1 MKNSKGFNKGFNLI
15 SVIVI
20 ICITSIVSAVTA
32 GIIVTNNY
40 NLSYSDLSSDKDLS
54 DFIKA
59 YSNIVNNYYEDV
71 DKEKMLDSALNAM
84 LNYLGDNYTTYLT
97 EDQRKSLE
105 ESLQGTYKGIG
116 IEIDKDRIIT
126 KVIKNGPAEE
136 AGLQVGDKFIS
147 VDGTNLNET
156 DGTAVGVLIR
166 STDKKAVDVVIERN
180 GEELTFNVKIGTIE
194 EPAITYEI
202 KDNNIGYIQISKFSR
217 PLTSQMESALKDLE
231 ANGMSKLII
240 DLRNNSGGYLDSAET
255 TASLFLKKGKLIYSL
270 EDKNSKEDYYDQT
283 ETSRNYPIVVL
294 INNNSASSAEI
305 LAAALK
311 DSYGAVLVG
320 QTSYGKGKV
329 QQTYDMEDGS
339 MAKFTSARWLRPNG
353 DCIDKK
359 GINPDFEVAQTT
371 QTDENGQEVTID
383 TQLAKALEV
392 IGAM

>member
-1 MKNSKGFNKGFNLI
+1 MKNSKGFNLI
-15 SVIVI
+15 SVIII
-20 ICITSIVSAVTA
+20 ICVTSVVSAVTA

-40 NLSYSDLSSDKDLS
+40 NLSYSDLSNDKELT

-59 YSNIVNNYYEDV
+59 YSNIVNNYYENV

-97 EDQRKSLE
+97 DEQRKALE
-105 ESLQGTYKGIG
+105 ESLQGTYQGIG
-116 IEIDKDRIIT
+116 VEINKDRVIT
-126 KVIKNGPAEE
+126 KVTKNGPAEA
-136 AGLQVGDKFIS
+136 AGLQAGDKFMSI
-147 VDGTNLNET
+147 DGTKLNDT
-156 DGTAVGVLIR
+156 DGNAVGLLIR
-166 STDKKAVDVVIERN
+166 GTDKKAVDIVVDRN

-194 EPAITYEI
+194 EPAIGYEM
-202 KDNNIGYIQISKFSR
+202 KENNIGYIQISKFSR
-217 PLTSQMESALKDLE
+217 PLTSQMENALKELE
-231 ANGMSKLII
+231 ANGMEKLII
-240 DLRNNSGGYLDSAET
+240 DLRNNTGGYLDSAET

-270 EDKNSKEDYYDQT
+270 EDKKSKEDYYDQT
-283 ETSRNYPIVVL
+283 ETSRDYPIVVL

-339 MAKFTSARWLRPNG
+339 MAKFTSARWLRPTG

-359 GINPDFEVAQTT
+359 GIKPDFEMAQTT
-371 QTDENGQEVTID
+371 QTNENGEEIIID
-383 TQLAKALEV
+383 TQLIKALEV

>member
-1 MKNSKGFNKGFNLI
+1 MKNSKGFNLI
-15 SVIVI
+15 SVIII
-20 ICITSIVSAVTA
+20 ICITSVVSAVTA

-40 NLSYSDLSSDKDLS
+40 NLSYSDLSNDKELT

-97 EDQRKSLE
+97 DEQRKALE
-105 ESLQGTYKGIG
+105 ESLQGTYQGIG
-116 IEIDKDRIIT
+116 VEINKDRVIT
-126 KVIKNGPAEE
+126 KVTKNGPAEA
-136 AGLQVGDKFIS
+136 AGLQAGDKFMSI
-147 VDGTNLNET
+147 DGTKLNDT
-156 DGTAVGVLIR
+156 DGNAVGLLIR
-166 STDKKAVDVVIERN
+166 GTDKKVVDIVVDRN

-194 EPAITYEI
+194 EPAIVYGMQE
-202 KDNNIGYIQISKFSR
+202 NNIGYIQISKFSR
-217 PLTSQMESALKDLE
+217 PLTSQMENALKELE
-231 ANGMSKLII
+231 ANGMEKLII
-240 DLRNNSGGYLDSAET
+240 DLRNNTGGYLDSAET

-283 ETSRNYPIVVL
+283 ETSRDYPIVVL

-329 QQTYDMEDGS
+329 QQTYDMKDGS
-339 MAKFTSARWLRPNG
+339 MAKFTSARWLRPTG

-359 GINPDFEVAQTT
+359 GIKPDFEVAQTT
-371 QTDENGQEVTID
+371 QTDENGEEIIID
-383 TQLAKALEV
+383 TQLVKALEV

>member
-1 MKNSKGFNKGFNLI
+1 MKNSKGFNLI
-15 SVIVI
+15 SVIII
-20 ICITSIVSAVTA
+20 ICITSVVSAVTA

-40 NLSYSDLSSDKDLS
+40 NLSYSDLSNDKELT

-97 EDQRKSLE
+97 DEQRKALE
-105 ESLQGTYKGIG
+105 ESLQGTYQGIG
-116 IEIDKDRIIT
+116 VEINKDRVIT
-126 KVIKNGPAEE
+126 KVTKNGPAEA
-136 AGLQVGDKFIS
+136 AGLQAGDKFMSI
-147 VDGTNLNET
+147 DGTKLNDT
-156 DGTAVGVLIR
+156 DGNAVGLLIR
-166 STDKKAVDVVIERN
+166 GTDKKAVDIVVDRN

-194 EPAITYEI
+194 EPAIVYGMQE
-202 KDNNIGYIQISKFSR
+202 NNIGYIQISKFSR
-217 PLTSQMESALKDLE
+217 PLTSQMENALKELE
-231 ANGMSKLII
+231 ANGMEKLII
-240 DLRNNSGGYLDSAET
+240 DLRNNTGGYLDSAAT

-283 ETSRNYPIVVL
+283 ETSRDYPIVVL

-329 QQTYDMEDGS
+329 QQTYDMKDGS
-339 MAKFTSARWLRPNG
+339 MAKFTSARWLRPTG

-359 GINPDFEVAQTT
+359 GIKPDFEVAQTT
-371 QTDENGQEVTID
+371 QTNENGEEIIID
-383 TQLAKALEV
+383 TQLVKALEV

>member
-1 MKNSKGFNKGFNLI
+1 MKNSKGFNLI
-15 SVIVI
+15 SVIII
-20 ICITSIVSAVTA
+20 ICITSVVSAVTA

-40 NLSYSDLSSDKDLS
+40 NLSYSDLSNDKELT

-97 EDQRKSLE
+97 DEQRKALE

-116 IEIDKDRIIT
+116 VEINKERVIT
-126 KVIKNGPAEE
+126 KVTKNGPAEM
-136 AGLQVGDKFIS
+136 AGLQAGDRFMSI
-147 VDGTNLNET
+147 DGTKLNDT
-156 DGTAVGVLIR
+156 DGNAVGVLIR
-166 STDKKAVDVVIERN
+166 GTDKEAVDIIVNRN
-180 GEELTFNVKIGTIE
+180 GEELSFNVKIGTIE
-194 EPAITYEI
+194 EPAITYEM
-202 KDNNIGYIQISKFSR
+202 KENNIGYIQISKFSR
-217 PLTSQMESALKDLE
+217 PLTSQMENALKELE
-231 ANGMSKLII
+231 ANGMEKLII
-240 DLRNNSGGYLDSAET
+240 DLRNNTGGYLDSAET

-283 ETSRNYPIVVL
+283 ETSRDYPIVVL

-329 QQTYDMEDGS
+329 QQTYDMKDGS
-339 MAKFTSARWLRPNG
+339 MAKFTSARWLRPTG

-359 GINPDFEVAQTT
+359 GIKPDFEVAQTT
-371 QTDENGQEVTID
+371 QTNENGEEIIID
-383 TQLAKALEV
+383 TQLVKALEV

>member
-1 MKNSKGFNKGFNLI
+1 MKNRKGFNLI
-15 SVIVI
+15 SVIII
-20 ICITSIVSAVTA
+20 ICITSVVSAVTA

-40 NLSYSDLSSDKDLS
+40 NLSYSDLSNDKELT

-97 EDQRKSLE
+97 DEQRKALE
-105 ESLQGTYKGIG
+105 ESLQGTYQGIG
-116 IEIDKDRIIT
+116 VEINKDRVIT
-126 KVIKNGPAEE
+126 KVTKNGPAEA
-136 AGLQVGDKFIS
+136 AGLQAGDKFMSI
-147 VDGTNLNET
+147 DGTKLNDT
-156 DGTAVGVLIR
+156 DGNAVGLLIR
-166 STDKKAVDVVIERN
+166 GTDKKAVDIVVDRN

-194 EPAITYEI
+194 EPAIVYGMQE
-202 KDNNIGYIQISKFSR
+202 NNIGYIQISKFSR
-217 PLTSQMESALKDLE
+217 PLTSQMENALKELE
-231 ANGMSKLII
+231 ANGMEKLII
-240 DLRNNSGGYLDSAET
+240 DLRNNTGGYLDSAET

-283 ETSRNYPIVVL
+283 ETSRDYPIVVL

-329 QQTYDMEDGS
+329 QQTYDMKDGS
-339 MAKFTSARWLRPNG
+339 MAKFTSARWLRPTG

-359 GINPDFEVAQTT
+359 GIKPDFEVAQTT
-371 QTDENGQEVTID
+371 QTDENGEEIIID
-383 TQLAKALEV
+383 TQLVKALEV

>member
-1 MKNSKGFNKGFNLI
+1 MKNSKGFNLI
-15 SVIVI
+15 SVIII
-20 ICITSIVSAVTA
+20 ICITSVVSAVTA

-40 NLSYSDLSSDKDLS
+40 NLSYSDLSNDKELS

-59 YSNIVNNYYEDV
+59 YSNIVNNYYENV

-97 EDQRKSLE
+97 DEQRKALE
-105 ESLQGTYKGIG
+105 ESLQGTYQGIG
-116 IEIDKDRIIT
+116 VEINKDRVIT
-126 KVIKNGPAEE
+126 KVTKNGPAEA
-136 AGLQVGDKFIS
+136 AGLQAGDKFLSI
-147 VDGTNLNET
+147 DGTKLNDT
-156 DGTAVGVLIR
+156 DGNAVGLLIR
-166 STDKKAVDVVIERN
+166 GTNKKAVDIIVDRN

-194 EPAITYEI
+194 EPAIAYGMQE
-202 KDNNIGYIQISKFSR
+202 NNIGYIQISKFSR
-217 PLTSQMESALKDLE
+217 PLTSQMETALKELE
-231 ANGMSKLII
+231 ANGMEKLII
-240 DLRNNSGGYLDSAET
+240 DLRNNTGGYLDSAET

-270 EDKNSKEDYYDQT
+270 EDKKSKEDYYDQT

-329 QQTYDMEDGS
+329 QQTYDMQDGS
-339 MAKFTSARWLRPNG
+339 MAKFTSAKWLRPTG

-359 GINPDFEVAQTT
+359 GIKPDFEVEQTT
-371 QTDENGQEVTID
+371 QTNENGEEIIID
-383 TQLAKALEV
+383 TQLVKALEV

>member
-1 MKNSKGFNKGFNLI
+1 MKNSKGFNLI
-15 SVIVI
+15 SVIII
-20 ICITSIVSAVTA
+20 ICITSVVSAVTA

-40 NLSYSDLSSDKDLS
+40 NLSYSDLSNDKELS

-59 YSNIVNNYYEDV
+59 YSNIVNNYYENV

-97 EDQRKSLE
+97 DEQRKALE
-105 ESLQGTYKGIG
+105 ESLQGTYQGIG
-116 IEIDKDRIIT
+116 VEINKDRVIT
-126 KVIKNGPAEE
+126 KVTKNGPAEA
-136 AGLQVGDKFIS
+136 AGLQAGDKFLSI
-147 VDGTNLNET
+147 DGTKLNDT
-156 DGTAVGVLIR
+156 DGNAVGLLIR
-166 STDKKAVDVVIERN
+166 GTNKKAVDIIVDRN

-194 EPAITYEI
+194 EPAIGYEM
-202 KDNNIGYIQISKFSR
+202 KENNIGYIQISKFSR
-217 PLTSQMESALKDLE
+217 PLTSQMENALKELE
-231 ANGMSKLII
+231 TNGMEKLII
-240 DLRNNSGGYLDSAET
+240 DLRNNTGGYLDSAET

-270 EDKNSKEDYYDQT
+270 EDKKSKEDYYDQT
-283 ETSRNYPIVVL
+283 ETSRDYPIVVL

-339 MAKFTSARWLRPNG
+339 MAKFTSARWLRPTG

-359 GINPDFEVAQTT
+359 GIKPDFEVPQTT
-371 QTDENGQEVTID
+371 QTNENGEEIIID
-383 TQLAKALEV
+383 TQLVKALEV

>member
-1 MKNSKGFNKGFNLI
+1 MKNSKGFNLI
-15 SVIVI
+15 SVIII
-20 ICITSIVSAVTA
+20 ICITSVVSAVTA

-40 NLSYSDLSSDKDLS
+40 NLSYSDLSNDKELT

-59 YSNIVNNYYEDV
+59 YSNIVNNYYENV

-97 EDQRKSLE
+97 DEQRKALE
-105 ESLQGTYKGIG
+105 ESLRGTYQGIG
-116 IEIDKDRIIT
+116 VEINKDRVIT
-126 KVIKNGPAEE
+126 KVTKNGPAEA
-136 AGLQVGDKFIS
+136 AGLQAGDKFMSI
-147 VDGTNLNET
+147 DGTKLNDT
-156 DGTAVGVLIR
+156 DGNAVGLLIR
-166 STDKKAVDVVIERN
+166 GTDKKAVDIVVDRN

-194 EPAITYEI
+194 EPAIGYEM
-202 KDNNIGYIQISKFSR
+202 KENNIGYIQISKFSR
-217 PLTSQMESALKDLE
+217 PLTSQMENALKELE
-231 ANGMSKLII
+231 ANGMEKLII
-240 DLRNNSGGYLDSAET
+240 DLRNNTGGYLDSAET

-270 EDKNSKEDYYDQT
+270 EDKKSKEDYYDQT
-283 ETSRNYPIVVL
+283 ETSRDYPIVVL

-339 MAKFTSARWLRPNG
+339 MAKFTSARWLRPTG

-359 GINPDFEVAQTT
+359 GIKPDFEVAQTT
-371 QTDENGQEVTID
+371 QTNENGEEIIID
-383 TQLAKALEV
+383 TQLVKALEV

>member
-1 MKNSKGFNKGFNLI
+1 MKNSKGFNLI
-15 SVIVI
+15 SVIII
-20 ICITSIVSAVTA
+20 ICITSVVSAVTA

-40 NLSYSDLSSDKDLS
+40 NLSYSDLSNDKELT

-59 YSNIVNNYYEDV
+59 YSNIVNNYYENV

-97 EDQRKSLE
+97 DEQRKALE
-105 ESLQGTYKGIG
+105 ESLQGTYQGIG
-116 IEIDKDRIIT
+116 VEINKDRVIT
-126 KVIKNGPAEE
+126 KVTKNGPAEA
-136 AGLQVGDKFIS
+136 AGLQAGDKFMSI
-147 VDGTNLNET
+147 DGTKLNDT
-156 DGTAVGVLIR
+156 DGNAVGLLIR
-166 STDKKAVDVVIERN
+166 GTDKKAVDIVVDRN

-194 EPAITYEI
+194 EPAIGYKMKE
-202 KDNNIGYIQISKFSR
+202 NNIGYIQISKFSR
-217 PLTSQMESALKDLE
+217 PLTSQMENALKELE
-231 ANGMSKLII
+231 ANGMEKLII
-240 DLRNNSGGYLDSAET
+240 DLRNNTGGYLDSAET

-270 EDKNSKEDYYDQT
+270 EDKKSKEDYYDQT
-283 ETSRNYPIVVL
+283 ETSRDYPIVVL

-339 MAKFTSARWLRPNG
+339 MAKFTSARWLRPTG

-359 GINPDFEVAQTT
+359 GIKPDFEVAQTT
-371 QTDENGQEVTID
+371 QTNENGEEIIID
-383 TQLAKALEV
+383 TQLVKALEV
-392 IGAM
+392 IRAM

>member
-1 MKNSKGFNKGFNLI
+1 MKNSKGFNLI
-15 SVIVI
+15 SVIII
-20 ICITSIVSAVTA
+20 ICITSVVSAVTA

-40 NLSYSDLSSDKDLS
+40 NLSYSDLSNDKELT

-71 DKEKMLDSALNAM
+71 DKEKMIDSAINGM

-97 EDQRKSLE
+97 DEQRKALE
-105 ESLQGTYKGIG
+105 ESLQGTYQGIG
-116 IEIDKDRIIT
+116 VEINKDRVIT
-126 KVIKNGPAEE
+126 KVTKNGPAEA
-136 AGLQVGDKFIS
+136 AGLQAGDKFMSI
-147 VDGTNLNET
+147 DGTKLNDT
-156 DGTAVGVLIR
+156 DGNAVGLLIR
-166 STDKKAVDVVIERN
+166 GTDKKAVDIVVDRN

-194 EPAITYEI
+194 EPAIVYGMQE
-202 KDNNIGYIQISKFSR
+202 NNIGYIQISKFSR
-217 PLTSQMESALKDLE
+217 PLTSQMENALKELE
-231 ANGMSKLII
+231 ANGMEKLII
-240 DLRNNSGGYLDSAET
+240 DLRNNTGGYLDSAET

-283 ETSRNYPIVVL
+283 ETSRDYPIVVL

-329 QQTYDMEDGS
+329 QQTYDMKDGS
-339 MAKFTSARWLRPNG
+339 MAKFTSARWLRPTG

-359 GINPDFEVAQTT
+359 GIKPDFEVAQTT
-371 QTDENGQEVTID
+371 QTNENGEEIIID
-383 TQLAKALEV
+383 TQLVKALEV

>member
-1 MKNSKGFNKGFNLI
+1 MKNSKGFNLI
-15 SVIVI
+15 SVIII
-20 ICITSIVSAVTA
+20 ICITSVVSAVTA

-40 NLSYSDLSSDKDLS
+40 NLSYSDISNDKELT

-97 EDQRKSLE
+97 DEQRKALE
-105 ESLQGTYKGIG
+105 ESLQGTYQGIG
-116 IEIDKDRIIT
+116 VEINKDRVIT
-126 KVIKNGPAEE
+126 KVTKNGPAEA
-136 AGLQVGDKFIS
+136 AGLQAGDKFIS
-147 VDGTNLNET
+147 IDGTKLNDT
-156 DGTAVGVLIR
+156 DGNAVGLLIR
-166 STDKKAVDVVIERN
+166 GTDKKAVDIVVDRN

-194 EPAITYEI
+194 EPAIVYGMQE
-202 KDNNIGYIQISKFSR
+202 NNIGYIQISKFSR
-217 PLTSQMESALKDLE
+217 PLTSQMENALKELE
-231 ANGMSKLII
+231 ANGMEKLII
-240 DLRNNSGGYLDSAET
+240 DLRNNTGGYLDSAET

-283 ETSRNYPIVVL
+283 ETSRDYPIVVL

-329 QQTYDMEDGS
+329 QQTYDMKDGS
-339 MAKFTSARWLRPNG
+339 MAKFTSARWLRPTG

-359 GINPDFEVAQTT
+359 GIKPDFEVAQTT
-371 QTDENGQEVTID
+371 QTNENGEEIIID
-383 TQLAKALEV
+383 TQLVKALEV

>member
-1 MKNSKGFNKGFNLI
+1 MKNSKGFNLI
-15 SVIVI
+15 SVIII
-20 ICITSIVSAVTA
+20 ICITSVVSAVTA

-40 NLSYSDLSSDKDLS
+40 NLSYSDLSNDKELT

-97 EDQRKSLE
+97 DEQRKALE
-105 ESLQGTYKGIG
+105 ESLQGTYQGIG
-116 IEIDKDRIIT
+116 VEINKDRVIT
-126 KVIKNGPAEE
+126 KVTKNGPAEA
-136 AGLQVGDKFIS
+136 AGLQAGDKFMSI
-147 VDGTNLNET
+147 DGTKLNDT
-156 DGTAVGVLIR
+156 DGNAVGLLIR
-166 STDKKAVDVVIERN
+166 GTDKKAVDIVVDRN
-180 GEELTFNVKIGTIE
+180 GEELTFNVKIETIE
-194 EPAITYEI
+194 EPAIVYGMQE
-202 KDNNIGYIQISKFSR
+202 NNIGYIQISKFSR
-217 PLTSQMESALKDLE
+217 PLTSQMENALKELE
-231 ANGMSKLII
+231 ANGMEKLII
-240 DLRNNSGGYLDSAET
+240 DLRNNTGGYLDSAET

-283 ETSRNYPIVVL
+283 ETSRDYPIVVL

-329 QQTYDMEDGS
+329 QQTYDMKDGS
-339 MAKFTSARWLRPNG
+339 MAKFTSARWLRPTG

-359 GINPDFEVAQTT
+359 GIKPDFEVAQTT
-371 QTDENGQEVTID
+371 QTNENGEEIIID
-383 TQLAKALEV
+383 TQLVKALEV

>member
-1 MKNSKGFNKGFNLI
+1 MKNSKGFNLI
-15 SVIVI
+15 SVIII
-20 ICITSIVSAVTA
+20 ICITSVVSAVTA

-40 NLSYSDLSSDKDLS
+40 NLSYSDLSNDKELT

-59 YSNIVNNYYEDV
+59 YSNIINNYYEDV

-97 EDQRKSLE
+97 DEQRKALE
-105 ESLQGTYKGIG
+105 ESLQGTYQGIG
-116 IEIDKDRIIT
+116 VEINKDRVIT
-126 KVIKNGPAEE
+126 KVTKNGPAEA
-136 AGLQVGDKFIS
+136 AGLQAGDKFMSI
-147 VDGTNLNET
+147 DGTKLNDT
-156 DGTAVGVLIR
+156 DGNAVGLLIR
-166 STDKKAVDVVIERN
+166 GTDKKAVDIVVDRN

-194 EPAITYEI
+194 EPAIVYGMQE
-202 KDNNIGYIQISKFSR
+202 NNIGYIQISKFSR
-217 PLTSQMESALKDLE
+217 PLTSQMENALKELE
-231 ANGMSKLII
+231 ANGMEKLII
-240 DLRNNSGGYLDSAET
+240 DLRNNTGGYLDSAET

-283 ETSRNYPIVVL
+283 ETSRDYPIVVL

-329 QQTYDMEDGS
+329 QQTYDMKDGS
-339 MAKFTSARWLRPNG
+339 MAKFTSARWLRPTG

-359 GINPDFEVAQTT
+359 GIKPDFEVAQTT
-371 QTDENGQEVTID
+371 QTNENGEEIIID
-383 TQLAKALEV
+383 TQLVKALEV

>member
-1 MKNSKGFNKGFNLI
+1 MKNSKGFNLI
-15 SVIVI
+15 SVIII
-20 ICITSIVSAVTA
+20 ICITSVVSAVTA

-40 NLSYSDLSSDKDLS
+40 NLSYSDLSNDKELT

-97 EDQRKSLE
+97 DEQRKALE
-105 ESLQGTYKGIG
+105 ESLQGTYQGIG
-116 IEIDKDRIIT
+116 VEINKDRVIT
-126 KVIKNGPAEE
+126 KVTKNGPAEA
-136 AGLQVGDKFIS
+136 AGLQAGDKFMSI
-147 VDGTNLNET
+147 DGTKLNDT
-156 DGTAVGVLIR
+156 DGNAVGLLIR
-166 STDKKAVDVVIERN
+166 GTDKKAVDIVVDRN

-194 EPAITYEI
+194 EPAIVYGMQE
-202 KDNNIGYIQISKFSR
+202 NNIGYIQISKFSR
-217 PLTSQMESALKDLE
+217 PLTSQMENALKELE
-231 ANGMSKLII
+231 ANGMEKLII
-240 DLRNNSGGYLDSAET
+240 DLRNNAGGYLDSAET

-283 ETSRNYPIVVL
+283 ETSRDYPIVVL

-329 QQTYDMEDGS
+329 QQTYDMKDGS
-339 MAKFTSARWLRPNG
+339 MAKFTSARWLRPTG

-359 GINPDFEVAQTT
+359 GIKPDFEVAQTT
-371 QTDENGQEVTID
+371 QTNENGEEIIID
-383 TQLAKALEV
+383 TQLVKALEV

>member
-1 MKNSKGFNKGFNLI
+1 MKNNKGFNLI
-15 SVIVI
+15 SVIII
-20 ICITSIVSAVTA
+20 ICITSVVSAVTA

-40 NLSYSDLSSDKDLS
+40 NLSYSDLSNDKELT

-97 EDQRKSLE
+97 DEQRKALE
-105 ESLQGTYKGIG
+105 ESLQGTYQGIG
-116 IEIDKDRIIT
+116 VEINKDRVIT
-126 KVIKNGPAEE
+126 KVTKNGPAEA
-136 AGLQVGDKFIS
+136 AGLQAGDKFMSI
-147 VDGTNLNET
+147 DGTKLNDT
-156 DGTAVGVLIR
+156 DGNAVGLLIR
-166 STDKKAVDVVIERN
+166 GTDKKAVDIVVDRN

-194 EPAITYEI
+194 EPAIVYGMQE
-202 KDNNIGYIQISKFSR
+202 NNIGYIQISKFSR
-217 PLTSQMESALKDLE
+217 PLTSQMENALKELE
-231 ANGMSKLII
+231 VNGMEKLII
-240 DLRNNSGGYLDSAET
+240 DLRNNTGGYLDSAET

-329 QQTYDMEDGS
+329 QQTYDMKDGS
-339 MAKFTSARWLRPNG
+339 MAKFTSARWLRPTG

-359 GINPDFEVAQTT
+359 GIKPDFEVAQTT
-371 QTDENGQEVTID
+371 QTDENGEEIIID
-383 TQLAKALEV
+383 TQLVKALEV

>member
-1 MKNSKGFNKGFNLI
+1 MKNSKGFNLI
-15 SVIVI
+15 SVIII
-20 ICITSIVSAVTA
+20 ICITSVVSAITA

-40 NLSYSDLSSDKDLS
+40 NLSYSDLSNDKELA

-59 YSNIVNNYYEDV
+59 YSNIVNNYYEIV

-97 EDQRKSLE
+97 DEQRKALE
-105 ESLQGTYKGIG
+105 ESLQGTYQGIG
-116 IEIDKDRIIT
+116 VEINKDRVIT
-126 KVIKNGPAEE
+126 KVTKNGPAEA
-136 AGLQVGDKFIS
+136 AGLQAGDRFMI
-147 VDGTNLNET
+147 VDGTKLNDT

-166 STDKKAVDVVIERN
+166 GTEKESVDIVVDRN

-194 EPAITYEI
+194 EPAVTYEI
-202 KDNNIGYIQISKFSR
+202 KENNIGYIQISKFSR
-217 PLTSQMESALKDLE
+217 PLTSQMETALRELE
-231 ANGMSKLII
+231 TNGMEKLII
-240 DLRNNSGGYLDSAET
+240 DLRNNTGGYLDSAET

-283 ETSRNYPIVVL
+283 ETSRDYPIVIL

-339 MAKFTSARWLRPNG
+339 MAKFTSARWLRPTG
-353 DCIDKK
+353 DCIDQK
-359 GINPDFEVAQTT
+359 GIKPDFEVSQTT
-371 QTDENGQEVTID
+371 QKDENGEELIVD
-383 TQLAKALEV
+383 TQLVKALEV

>member
-1 MKNSKGFNKGFNLI
+1 MKNSKGFNLI
-15 SVIVI
+15 SVIII
-20 ICITSIVSAVTA
+20 ICITSVVSAVTA

-40 NLSYSDLSSDKDLS
+40 NLSYSDLSNDKELT

-97 EDQRKSLE
+97 VEQRKALE
-105 ESLQGTYKGIG
+105 ESLQGTYQGIG
-116 IEIDKDRIIT
+116 VEINKDRVIT
-126 KVIKNGPAEE
+126 KVTKNGPAEA
-136 AGLQVGDKFIS
+136 AGLQAGDKFMSI
-147 VDGTNLNET
+147 DGTKLNDT
-156 DGTAVGVLIR
+156 DGNAVGLLIR
-166 STDKKAVDVVIERN
+166 GTDKKAVDIVVDRN

-194 EPAITYEI
+194 EPAIVYGMQE
-202 KDNNIGYIQISKFSR
+202 NNIGYIQISKFSH
-217 PLTSQMESALKDLE
+217 PLTSQMENALKELE
-231 ANGMSKLII
+231 ANGMEKLII
-240 DLRNNSGGYLDSAET
+240 DLRNNTGGYLDSAET

-283 ETSRNYPIVVL
+283 ETSRDYPIVVL

-329 QQTYDMEDGS
+329 QQTYDMKDGS
-339 MAKFTSARWLRPNG
+339 MAKFTSARWLRPTG

-359 GINPDFEVAQTT
+359 GIKPDFEVAQTT
-371 QTDENGQEVTID
+371 QTNENGEEIIID
-383 TQLAKALEV
+383 TQLVKALEV

>member
-1 MKNSKGFNKGFNLI
+1 MKNSKGFNLI
-15 SVIVI
+15 SVIII
-20 ICITSIVSAVTA
+20 ICITSVVSAVTA

-40 NLSYSDLSSDKDLS
+40 NLSYSDLSNDKELT

-97 EDQRKSLE
+97 DEQRKALE
-105 ESLQGTYKGIG
+105 ESLQGTYQGIG
-116 IEIDKDRIIT
+116 VEINKDRVIT
-126 KVIKNGPAEE
+126 KVTKNGPAEA
-136 AGLQVGDKFIS
+136 AGLQAGDKFMSI
-147 VDGTNLNET
+147 DGTKLNDT
-156 DGTAVGVLIR
+156 DGNAVGLLIR
-166 STDKKAVDVVIERN
+166 GTDKKAVDIVVDRN
-180 GEELTFNVKIGTIE
+180 GEELTFNVKISTIE
-194 EPAITYEI
+194 EPAIVYGMQE
-202 KDNNIGYIQISKFSR
+202 NNIGYIQISKFSR
-217 PLTSQMESALKDLE
+217 PLTSQMENALKELE
-231 ANGMSKLII
+231 ANGMEKLII
-240 DLRNNSGGYLDSAET
+240 DLRNNTGGYLDSAET

-283 ETSRNYPIVVL
+283 ETSRDYPIVVL

-329 QQTYDMEDGS
+329 QQTYDMKDGS
-339 MAKFTSARWLRPNG
+339 MAKFTSARWLRPTG

-359 GINPDFEVAQTT
+359 GIKPDFEVAQTT
-371 QTDENGQEVTID
+371 QTNENGEEIIID
-383 TQLAKALEV
+383 TQLVKALEV

>member
-1 MKNSKGFNKGFNLI
+1 MKNSKGFNLI
-15 SVIVI
+15 SVIII
-20 ICITSIVSAVTA
+20 ICITSVVSAITA

-40 NLSYSDLSSDKDLS
+40 NLSYSDLSNDKELA

-59 YSNIVNNYYEDV
+59 YSNIVNNYYENV

-97 EDQRKSLE
+97 DEQRKALE
-105 ESLQGTYKGIG
+105 ESLQGTYQGIG
-116 IEIDKDRIIT
+116 VEINKDRVIT
-126 KVIKNGPAEE
+126 KVTKNGPAEA
-136 AGLQVGDKFIS
+136 AGLQAGDRFMI
-147 VDGTNLNET
+147 VDGTKLNDT

-166 STDKKAVDVVIERN
+166 GTEKESVDIVVDRN

-194 EPAITYEI
+194 EPAVTYEI
-202 KDNNIGYIQISKFSR
+202 KENNIGYIQISKFSR
-217 PLTSQMESALKDLE
+217 PLTSQMETALSELE
-231 ANGMSKLII
+231 TNGMEKLII
-240 DLRNNSGGYLDSAET
+240 DLRNNTGGYLDSAET

-283 ETSRNYPIVVL
+283 ETSRDYPIVIL

-320 QTSYGKGKV
+320 KTSYGKGKV

-339 MAKFTSARWLRPNG
+339 MAKFTSARWLRPTG
-353 DCIDKK
+353 DCIDQK
-359 GINPDFEVAQTT
+359 GIKPDFEVSQTT
-371 QTDENGQEVTID
+371 QKDENGEELIVD
-383 TQLAKALEV
+383 TQLVKALEV

>member
-1 MKNSKGFNKGFNLI
+1 MKNSKGFNLI
-15 SVIVI
+15 SVIII
-20 ICITSIVSAVTA
+20 ICITSVVSAVTA

-40 NLSYSDLSSDKDLS
+40 NLSYSDLSNDKELT

-59 YSNIVNNYYEDV
+59 YSNIVNNYYENV

-97 EDQRKSLE
+97 DEQRKALE
-105 ESLQGTYKGIG
+105 ESLQGTYQGIG
-116 IEIDKDRIIT
+116 VEINKDRVIT
-126 KVIKNGPAEE
+126 KVTKNGPAEA
-136 AGLQVGDKFIS
+136 AGLQAGDKFMSI
-147 VDGTNLNET
+147 DGTKLNDT
-156 DGTAVGVLIR
+156 DGNAVGLLIR
-166 STDKKAVDVVIERN
+166 GTDKKAVDIIVDRN

-194 EPAITYEI
+194 EPAIGYEM
-202 KDNNIGYIQISKFSR
+202 KENNIGYIQISKFSR
-217 PLTSQMESALKDLE
+217 PLTSQMENALKELE
-231 ANGMSKLII
+231 ANGMEKLII
-240 DLRNNSGGYLDSAET
+240 DLRNNTGGYLDSAET

-270 EDKNSKEDYYDQT
+270 EDKKSKEDYYDQT
-283 ETSRNYPIVVL
+283 ETSRDYPIVVL

-339 MAKFTSARWLRPNG
+339 MAKFTSARWLRPTG

-359 GINPDFEVAQTT
+359 GIKPDFEVAQTT
-371 QTDENGQEVTID
+371 QTNENGEEIIID
-383 TQLAKALEV
+383 TQLVKALEV
-392 IGAM
+392 IRAM

>member
-1 MKNSKGFNKGFNLI
+1 MKNSKGFNLI
-15 SVIVI
+15 SVIII
-20 ICITSIVSAVTA
+20 ICITSVVSAVTA

-40 NLSYSDLSSDKDLS
+40 NLSYSDLSNDKELT

-97 EDQRKSLE
+97 DEQRKALE
-105 ESLQGTYKGIG
+105 ESLQGTYQGIG
-116 IEIDKDRIIT
+116 VEINKDRVIT
-126 KVIKNGPAEE
+126 KVTKNGPAEA
-136 AGLQVGDKFIS
+136 AGLQAGDKFMSI
-147 VDGTNLNET
+147 DGTKLNDT
-156 DGTAVGVLIR
+156 DGNAVGLLIR
-166 STDKKAVDVVIERN
+166 GTDKKAVDIVVDRN

-194 EPAITYEI
+194 EPAIVYGMQE
-202 KDNNIGYIQISKFSR
+202 NNIGYIQISKFSR
-217 PLTSQMESALKDLE
+217 PLTSQMENALKELE
-231 ANGMSKLII
+231 ANGMEKLII
-240 DLRNNSGGYLDSAET
+240 DLRNNTGGYLDSAET

-283 ETSRNYPIVVL
+283 ETSRDYPIVVL

-305 LAAALK
+305 LATALK

-329 QQTYDMEDGS
+329 QQTYDMKDGS
-339 MAKFTSARWLRPNG
+339 MAKFTSARWLRPTG

-359 GINPDFEVAQTT
+359 GIKPDFEVAQTT
-371 QTDENGQEVTID
+371 QTNENGEEIIID
-383 TQLAKALEV
+383 TQLVKALEV

>member
-1 MKNSKGFNKGFNLI
+1 MKNSKGFNLI
-15 SVIVI
+15 SVIII
-20 ICITSIVSAVTA
+20 ICITSVVSAVTA

-40 NLSYSDLSSDKDLS
+40 NLSYSDLSNDKELT

-59 YSNIVNNYYEDV
+59 YSNIVNNYYENV

-97 EDQRKSLE
+97 DEQRKALE
-105 ESLQGTYKGIG
+105 ESLRGTYQGIG
-116 IEIDKDRIIT
+116 VEINKDRVIT
-126 KVIKNGPAEE
+126 KVTKNGPAEA
-136 AGLQVGDKFIS
+136 AGLQAGDKFMSI
-147 VDGTNLNET
+147 DGTKLNDT
-156 DGTAVGVLIR
+156 DGNAVGLLIR
-166 STDKKAVDVVIERN
+166 GTDKKAVDIVVDRN

-194 EPAITYEI
+194 EPAIGYEM
-202 KDNNIGYIQISKFSR
+202 KENNIGYIQISKFSR
-217 PLTSQMESALKDLE
+217 PLTSQMENALKELE
-231 ANGMSKLII
+231 ANGMEKLII
-240 DLRNNSGGYLDSAET
+240 DLRNNTGGYLDSAET

-270 EDKNSKEDYYDQT
+270 EDKKSKEDYYDQT
-283 ETSRNYPIVVL
+283 ETSRDYPIVVL

-339 MAKFTSARWLRPNG
+339 MAKFTSARWLRPTG

-359 GINPDFEVAQTT
+359 GIKPDFEVSQTT
-371 QTDENGQEVTID
+371 QTNENGEEIIID
-383 TQLAKALEV
+383 TQLVKALEV

>member
-1 MKNSKGFNKGFNLI
+1 MKNSKGFNLI
-15 SVIVI
+15 SVIII
-20 ICITSIVSAVTA
+20 ICITSVVSAVTA

-40 NLSYSDLSSDKDLS
+40 NLSYSDLSNDKELT

-97 EDQRKSLE
+97 DEQRKTLE
-105 ESLQGTYKGIG
+105 ESLQGTYQGIG
-116 IEIDKDRIIT
+116 VEINKDRVIT
-126 KVIKNGPAEE
+126 KVTKNGPAEA
-136 AGLQVGDKFIS
+136 AGLQAGDKFMSI
-147 VDGTNLNET
+147 DGTKLNDT
-156 DGTAVGVLIR
+156 DGNAVGLLIR
-166 STDKKAVDVVIERN
+166 GTDKKAVDIVVDRN

-194 EPAITYEI
+194 EPAIVYGMQE
-202 KDNNIGYIQISKFSR
+202 NNIGYIQISKFSR
-217 PLTSQMESALKDLE
+217 PLTSQMENALKELE
-231 ANGMSKLII
+231 ANGMEKLII
-240 DLRNNSGGYLDSAET
+240 DLRNNTGGYLDSAET

-283 ETSRNYPIVVL
+283 ETSRDYPIVVL

-329 QQTYDMEDGS
+329 QQTYDMKDGS
-339 MAKFTSARWLRPNG
+339 MAKFTSARWLRPTG

-359 GINPDFEVAQTT
+359 GIKPDFEVAQTT
-371 QTDENGQEVTID
+371 QTDENGEEIIID
-383 TQLAKALEV
+383 TQLVKALEV

>member
-1 MKNSKGFNKGFNLI
+1 MKNSKGFNLI
-15 SVIVI
+15 SVIII
-20 ICITSIVSAVTA
+20 ICITSVVSAVTA

-40 NLSYSDLSSDKDLS
+40 NLSYSDLSNDKELT

-97 EDQRKSLE
+97 DEQRKALE
-105 ESLQGTYKGIG
+105 ESLQGTYQGIG
-116 IEIDKDRIIT
+116 VEINKDRVIT
-126 KVIKNGPAEE
+126 KVTKNGPAEA
-136 AGLQVGDKFIS
+136 AGLQAGDKFMSI
-147 VDGTNLNET
+147 DGTKLNDT
-156 DGTAVGVLIR
+156 DGNAVGLLIR
-166 STDKKAVDVVIERN
+166 GTDKKAVDIVVDRN

-194 EPAITYEI
+194 EPAIGYEM
-202 KDNNIGYIQISKFSR
+202 KENNIGYIQISKFSR
-217 PLTSQMESALKDLE
+217 PLTSQMENALKELE
-231 ANGMSKLII
+231 ANGMEKLII
-240 DLRNNSGGYLDSAET
+240 DLRNNTGGYLDSAET

-283 ETSRNYPIVVL
+283 ETSRDYPIVVL

-339 MAKFTSARWLRPNG
+339 MAKFTSARWLRPTG

-359 GINPDFEVAQTT
+359 GIKPDFEVAQTT
-371 QTDENGQEVTID
+371 QTNENGEEIIID
-383 TQLAKALEV
+383 TQLVKALEV

>member
-1 MKNSKGFNKGFNLI
+1 MKNSKGFNLI
-15 SVIVI
+15 SVIII
-20 ICITSIVSAVTA
+20 ICITSVVSAVTA

-40 NLSYSDLSSDKDLS
+40 NLSYSDLSNDKELT

-97 EDQRKSLE
+97 DEQRKALE
-105 ESLQGTYKGIG
+105 ESLQGTYQGIG
-116 IEIDKDRIIT
+116 VEINKDRVIT
-126 KVIKNGPAEE
+126 KVTKNGPAEA
-136 AGLQVGDKFIS
+136 AGLQAGDKFMSI
-147 VDGTNLNET
+147 DGTKLNDT
-156 DGTAVGVLIR
+156 DGNAVGLLIR
-166 STDKKAVDVVIERN
+166 GTDKKAVDIVVDRN

-194 EPAITYEI
+194 EPAIVYGMQE
-202 KDNNIGYIQISKFSR
+202 NNIGYIQISKFSR
-217 PLTSQMESALKDLE
+217 PLTSQMENALKELE
-231 ANGMSKLII
+231 ANGMEKLII
-240 DLRNNSGGYLDSAET
+240 DLRNNTGGYLDSAET

-270 EDKNSKEDYYDQT
+270 EDKKSKEDYYDQT
-283 ETSRNYPIVVL
+283 ETSRDYPIVVL

-329 QQTYDMEDGS
+329 QQTYDMQDGS
-339 MAKFTSARWLRPNG
+339 MAKFTSAKWLRPTG

-359 GINPDFEVAQTT
+359 GIKPDFEVEQTT
-371 QTDENGQEVTID
+371 QTNENGEEIIID
-383 TQLAKALEV
+383 TQLVKALEV

>member
-1 MKNSKGFNKGFNLI
+1 MKNSKGFNLI
-15 SVIVI
+15 SVIII
-20 ICITSIVSAVTA
+20 ICITSVVSAITA

-40 NLSYSDLSSDKDLS
+40 NLSYSDLSNDKELS

-84 LNYLGDNYTTYLT
+84 LKYLGDNYTTYLT
-97 EDQRKSLE
+97 DEQRKALE
-105 ESLQGTYKGIG
+105 ESLQGTYQGIG
-116 IEIDKDRIIT
+116 VEINKDRVIT
-126 KVIKNGPAEE
+126 KVTKNGPAEA
-136 AGLQVGDKFIS
+136 AGLQAGDKFLSI
-147 VDGTNLNET
+147 DGTKLNDT
-156 DGTAVGVLIR
+156 DGNAVGLLIR
-166 STDKKAVDVVIERN
+166 GTNKKAVDIIVDRN

-194 EPAITYEI
+194 EPAIAYGMQE
-202 KDNNIGYIQISKFSR
+202 NNIGYIQISKFSR
-217 PLTSQMESALKDLE
+217 PLTSQMETALKELE
-231 ANGMSKLII
+231 ANGMEKLII
-240 DLRNNSGGYLDSAET
+240 DLRNNTGGYLDSAET

-270 EDKNSKEDYYDQT
+270 EDKKSKEDYYDQT

-329 QQTYDMEDGS
+329 QQTYDMQDGS
-339 MAKFTSARWLRPNG
+339 MAKFTSAKWLRPTG

-359 GINPDFEVAQTT
+359 GIKPDFEVEQTT
-371 QTDENGQEVTID
+371 QTNENGEEIIID
-383 TQLAKALEV
+383 TQLVKALEV

>member
-1 MKNSKGFNKGFNLI
+1 MKNSKGFNLI
-15 SVIVI
+15 SVIII
-20 ICITSIVSAVTA
+20 ICITSVVSAVTA

-40 NLSYSDLSSDKDLS
+40 NLSYSDLSNDKELT

-97 EDQRKSLE
+97 DEQRKALE
-105 ESLQGTYKGIG
+105 ESLQGTYQGIG
-116 IEIDKDRIIT
+116 VEINKDRVIT
-126 KVIKNGPAEE
+126 KVTKNGPAEA
-136 AGLQVGDKFIS
+136 AGLQAGDKFMSI
-147 VDGTNLNET
+147 DGTKLNDT
-156 DGTAVGVLIR
+156 DGNAVGLLIR
-166 STDKKAVDVVIERN
+166 GTDKKAVDIVVDRN

-194 EPAITYEI
+194 EPAIVYGMQE
-202 KDNNIGYIQISKFSR
+202 NNIGYIQISKFSR
-217 PLTSQMESALKDLE
+217 PLTSQMETALKELE
-231 ANGMSKLII
+231 ANGMEKLII
-240 DLRNNSGGYLDSAET
+240 DLRNNTGGYLDSAET

-283 ETSRNYPIVVL
+283 ETSRDYPIVVL

-329 QQTYDMEDGS
+329 QQTYDMKDGS
-339 MAKFTSARWLRPNG
+339 MAKFTSARWLRPTG

-359 GINPDFEVAQTT
+359 GIKPDFEVAQTT
-371 QTDENGQEVTID
+371 QTDENGEEIIID
-383 TQLAKALEV
+383 TQLVKALEV

>member
-1 MKNSKGFNKGFNLI
+1 MKNSKGFNLI
-15 SVIVI
+15 SVIII
-20 ICITSIVSAVTA
+20 ICITSVVSAVTA

-40 NLSYSDLSSDKDLS
+40 NLSYSDLSNDKELT

-97 EDQRKSLE
+97 DEQRKALE
-105 ESLQGTYKGIG
+105 ESLQGTYQGIG
-116 IEIDKDRIIT
+116 VEINKDRVIT
-126 KVIKNGPAEE
+126 KVTKNGPAEA
-136 AGLQVGDKFIS
+136 AGLQAGDKFMSI
-147 VDGTNLNET
+147 DGTKLNDT
-156 DGTAVGVLIR
+156 DGNAVGLLIR
-166 STDKKAVDVVIERN
+166 GTDKKAVDIVVDRN

-194 EPAITYEI
+194 EPAIVYGMQE
-202 KDNNIGYIQISKFSR
+202 NNTGYIQISKFSR
-217 PLTSQMESALKDLE
+217 PLTSQMENALKELE
-231 ANGMSKLII
+231 ANGMEKLII
-240 DLRNNSGGYLDSAET
+240 DLRNNTGGYLDSAET

-283 ETSRNYPIVVL
+283 ETSRDYPIVVL

-329 QQTYDMEDGS
+329 QQTYDMKDGS
-339 MAKFTSARWLRPNG
+339 MAKFTSARWLRPTG

-359 GINPDFEVAQTT
+359 GIKPDFEVAQTT
-371 QTDENGQEVTID
+371 QTNENGEEIIID
-383 TQLAKALEV
+383 TQLVKALEV

>member
-1 MKNSKGFNKGFNLI
+1 MKNSKGFNLI
-15 SVIVI
+15 SVIII
-20 ICITSIVSAVTA
+20 ICITSVVSAVTA

-40 NLSYSDLSSDKDLS
+40 NLSYSDLSNDKELT

-97 EDQRKSLE
+97 DEQRKALE
-105 ESLQGTYKGIG
+105 ESLQGTYQGIG
-116 IEIDKDRIIT
+116 VEINKDRVIT
-126 KVIKNGPAEE
+126 KVTKNGPAEA
-136 AGLQVGDKFIS
+136 AGLQAGDKFMSI
-147 VDGTNLNET
+147 DGTKLNDT
-156 DGTAVGVLIR
+156 DGNAVGLLIR
-166 STDKKAVDVVIERN
+166 GTDKKAVDIVVDRN

-194 EPAITYEI
+194 EPAIVYGMQE
-202 KDNNIGYIQISKFSR
+202 NNIGYIQISKFSR
-217 PLTSQMESALKDLE
+217 PLTSQMGNALKELE
-231 ANGMSKLII
+231 ANGMEKLII
-240 DLRNNSGGYLDSAET
+240 DLRNNTGGYLDSAET

-283 ETSRNYPIVVL
+283 ETSRDYPIVVL

-329 QQTYDMEDGS
+329 QQTYDMKDGS
-339 MAKFTSARWLRPNG
+339 MAKFTSARWLRPTG

-359 GINPDFEVAQTT
+359 GIKPDFEVAQTT
-371 QTDENGQEVTID
+371 QTNENGEEIIID
-383 TQLAKALEV
+383 TQLVKALEV

>member
-1 MKNSKGFNKGFNLI
+1 MKNSKGFNLI
-15 SVIVI
+15 SVIII
-20 ICITSIVSAVTA
+20 ICITSVVSAITA

-40 NLSYSDLSSDKDLS
+40 NLSYSDLSNDKELT

-97 EDQRKSLE
+97 DEQRKALE
-105 ESLQGTYKGIG
+105 ESLQGTYQGIG
-116 IEIDKDRIIT
+116 VEINKDRVIT
-126 KVIKNGPAEE
+126 KVTKNGPAEA
-136 AGLQVGDKFIS
+136 AGLQAGDKFMSI
-147 VDGTNLNET
+147 DGTKLNDT
-156 DGTAVGVLIR
+156 DGNAVGLLIR
-166 STDKKAVDVVIERN
+166 GTDKKAVDIVVDRN

-194 EPAITYEI
+194 EPAIVYGMQE
-202 KDNNIGYIQISKFSR
+202 NNIGYIQISKFSR
-217 PLTSQMESALKDLE
+217 PLTSQMENALKELE
-231 ANGMSKLII
+231 ANGMEKLII
-240 DLRNNSGGYLDSAET
+240 DLRNNTGGYLDSAET

-283 ETSRNYPIVVL
+283 ETSRDYPIVVL

-329 QQTYDMEDGS
+329 QQTYDMKDGS
-339 MAKFTSARWLRPNG
+339 MAKFTSARWLRPTD

-359 GINPDFEVAQTT
+359 GIKPDFEVAQTT
-371 QTDENGQEVTID
+371 QTDENGEEIIID
-383 TQLAKALEV
+383 TQLVKALEV

>member
-1 MKNSKGFNKGFNLI
+1 MKNSKGFNLI
-15 SVIVI
+15 SVIII
-20 ICITSIVSAVTA
+20 ICITSVVSAITA

-40 NLSYSDLSSDKDLS
+40 NLSYSDLSNDKELS

-84 LNYLGDNYTTYLT
+84 LKYLGDNYTTYLT
-97 EDQRKSLE
+97 DEQRKALE
-105 ESLQGTYKGIG
+105 ESLQGTYQGIG
-116 IEIDKDRIIT
+116 VEINKDRVIT
-126 KVIKNGPAEE
+126 KVTKNGPAEA
-136 AGLQVGDKFIS
+136 AGLQAGDKFMSI
-147 VDGTNLNET
+147 DGTKLNDT
-156 DGTAVGVLIR
+156 DGNAVGLLIR
-166 STDKKAVDVVIERN
+166 GTNKKAVDIIVDRN

-194 EPAITYEI
+194 EPAIAYGMQE
-202 KDNNIGYIQISKFSR
+202 NNIGYIQISKFSR
-217 PLTSQMESALKDLE
+217 PLTSQMETALKELE
-231 ANGMSKLII
+231 ANGMEKLII
-240 DLRNNSGGYLDSAET
+240 DLRNNTGGYLDSAET

-270 EDKNSKEDYYDQT
+270 EDKKSKEDYYDQT

-329 QQTYDMEDGS
+329 QQTYDMQDGS
-339 MAKFTSARWLRPNG
+339 MAKFTSAKWLRPTG

-359 GINPDFEVAQTT
+359 GIKPDFEVEQTT
-371 QTDENGQEVTID
+371 QTNENGEEIIID
-383 TQLAKALEV
+383 TQLVKALEV

>member
-1 MKNSKGFNKGFNLI
+1 MKNSKGFNLI
-15 SVIVI
+15 SVIII
-20 ICITSIVSAVTA
+20 ICITSVVSAITA

-40 NLSYSDLSSDKDLS
+40 NLSYSDLSNDKELS

-84 LNYLGDNYTTYLT
+84 LKYLGDNYTTYLT
-97 EDQRKSLE
+97 DEQRKALE
-105 ESLQGTYKGIG
+105 ESLQGTYQGIG
-116 IEIDKDRIIT
+116 VEINKDRVIT
-126 KVIKNGPAEE
+126 KVTKNGPAEA
-136 AGLQVGDKFIS
+136 AGLQAGDKFMSI
-147 VDGTNLNET
+147 DGTKLNDT
-156 DGTAVGVLIR
+156 DGNAVGLLIR
-166 STDKKAVDVVIERN
+166 GTNKKAVDIIVDRN

-194 EPAITYEI
+194 EPAIAYGMQE
-202 KDNNIGYIQISKFSR
+202 NNIGYIQISKFSR
-217 PLTSQMESALKDLE
+217 PLTSQMETALKELE
-231 ANGMSKLII
+231 ANGMEKLII
-240 DLRNNSGGYLDSAET
+240 DLRNNTGGYLDSAET

-270 EDKNSKEDYYDQT
+270 EDKKSKEDYYDQT

-329 QQTYDMEDGS
+329 QQTYDMKDGS
-339 MAKFTSARWLRPNG
+339 MAKFTSAKWLRPTG

-359 GINPDFEVAQTT
+359 GIKPDFEVEQTT
-371 QTDENGQEVTID
+371 QTNENGEEIIID
-383 TQLAKALEV
+383 TQLIKALEV

>member
-1 MKNSKGFNKGFNLI
+1 MKNSKGFNLI
-15 SVIVI
+15 SVIII
-20 ICITSIVSAVTA
+20 ICITSVVSAITA

-40 NLSYSDLSSDKDLS
+40 NLSYSDLSNDKELA

-59 YSNIVNNYYEDV
+59 YSNIVNNYYENV

-97 EDQRKSLE
+97 DEQRKALE
-105 ESLQGTYKGIG
+105 ESLQGTYQGIG
-116 IEIDKDRIIT
+116 VEINKDRVIT
-126 KVIKNGPAEE
+126 KVTKNGPAEA
-136 AGLQVGDKFIS
+136 AGLQAGDRFMI
-147 VDGTNLNET
+147 VDGTKLNDT

-166 STDKKAVDVVIERN
+166 GTEKKSVDIVVDRN

-194 EPAITYEI
+194 EPAVTYEI
-202 KDNNIGYIQISKFSR
+202 KENNIGYIQISKFSR
-217 PLTSQMESALKDLE
+217 PLTSQMETALSELE
-231 ANGMSKLII
+231 TNGMEKLII
-240 DLRNNSGGYLDSAET
+240 DLRNNTGGYLDSAET

-283 ETSRNYPIVVL
+283 ETSRDYPIVIL

-339 MAKFTSARWLRPNG
+339 MAKFTSARWLRPTG
-353 DCIDKK
+353 DCIDQK
-359 GINPDFEVAQTT
+359 GIKPDFEVSQTT
-371 QTDENGQEVTID
+371 QKDENGEELIVD
-383 TQLAKALEV
+383 TQLVKALEV

>member
-1 MKNSKGFNKGFNLI
+1 MKNSKGFNLI
-15 SVIVI
+15 SVIII
-20 ICITSIVSAVTA
+20 ICITSVVSAVTA

-40 NLSYSDLSSDKDLS
+40 NLSYSDLSNDKELT

-97 EDQRKSLE
+97 DEQRKALE
-105 ESLQGTYKGIG
+105 ESLQGTYQGIG
-116 IEIDKDRIIT
+116 VEINKDRVIT
-126 KVIKNGPAEE
+126 KVTKNGPAEA
-136 AGLQVGDKFIS
+136 AGLQAGDKFMSI
-147 VDGTNLNET
+147 DGTKLNDT
-156 DGTAVGVLIR
+156 DGNAVRLLIR
-166 STDKKAVDVVIERN
+166 GTDKKAVDIVVDRN

-194 EPAITYEI
+194 EPAIVYGMQE
-202 KDNNIGYIQISKFSR
+202 NNIGYIQISKFSR
-217 PLTSQMESALKDLE
+217 PLTSQMENALKELE
-231 ANGMSKLII
+231 ANGMEKLII
-240 DLRNNSGGYLDSAET
+240 DLRNNTGGYLDSAET

-283 ETSRNYPIVVL
+283 ETSRDYPIVVL

-329 QQTYDMEDGS
+329 QQTYDMKDGS
-339 MAKFTSARWLRPNG
+339 MAKFTSARWLRPTG

-359 GINPDFEVAQTT
+359 GIKPDFEVAQTT
-371 QTDENGQEVTID
+371 QTNENGEEIIID
-383 TQLAKALEV
+383 TQLVKALEV